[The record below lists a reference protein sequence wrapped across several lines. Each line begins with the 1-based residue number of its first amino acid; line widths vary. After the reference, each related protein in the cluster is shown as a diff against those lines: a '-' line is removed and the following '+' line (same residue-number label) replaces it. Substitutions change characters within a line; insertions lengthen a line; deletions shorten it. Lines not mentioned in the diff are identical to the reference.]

1 MAKKDSVDNMLSWF
15 FKDEAGTAADLYV
28 DLGTANILIAARGK
42 GIVLNEPSLVAY
54 QQTSP
59 GKKRVIAVGSDAKE
73 KLANNPGSIFP
84 QKPIR
89 DGVIADFETTEV
101 MLQQFLSHPNVKS
114 AFSRPRVAVSLPY
127 GVTEVEKKAVI
138 KTCKSAGAKD
148 VLLIDEPMVAAIGSG
163 LNIKSPEGNMLIDI
177 GGGTTEVAVIAL
189 ADIVYC
195 EAARVGG
202 HKIDDAIIDYYR
214 KYKNIVIN
222 EVTAEQL
229 KVTLGTAVPKKDIR
243 HMTISGRHAETG
255 MNTTIETSSEDV
267 GLAMN
272 TCIQEIIN
280 AVHKALEQTPPEL
293 VSDIIERGVVL
304 AGGGALIRDLDLRIE
319 NEVRLPVRVTENP
332 LTAIARGGEA
342 VLSDP
347 ELLDKILLEV

>member
-1 MAKKDSVDNMLSWF
+1 MFSWF

-28 DLGTANILIAARGK
+28 DLGTANTLIAARGK
-42 GIVLNEPSLVAY
+42 GIILNEPSLIAY

-73 KLANNPGSIFP
+73 KLANNPGSIFA

-101 MLQQFLSHPNVKS
+101 MLKHFLSQQGVKS
-114 AFSRPRVAVSLPY
+114 AFSRPRVVVSLPY

-138 KTCKSAGAKD
+138 QSCKAAGAKA
-148 VLLIDEPMVAAIGSG
+148 VFLIDEPMAAAIGSG
-163 LNIKSPEGNMLIDI
+163 LNIKSAEGNMIIDI

-202 HKIDDAIIDYYR
+202 HKIDDAIIDYFR
-214 KYKNIVIN
+214 RYKKLIIS
-222 EVTAEQL
+222 ETTAEHL
-229 KVTLGTAVPKKDIR
+229 KVTIGTAVPKKDIR
-243 HMTISGRHAETG
+243 TISIQGRDAETG
-255 MNTTIETSSEDV
+255 MNKTMEVSSEDV

-272 TCIQEIIN
+272 NCVQEVIN
-280 AVHKALEQTPPEL
+280 AIHRALEHTPPEL

-304 AGGGALIRDLDLRIE
+304 AGGGALIRDFDLRIQ
-319 NEVRLPVRVTENP
+319 NEVRLPVRVAESP
-332 LTAIARGGEA
+332 LTAIAKGGEA

-347 ELLDKILLEV
+347 ELLDKIQLEV

>member
-1 MAKKDSVDNMLSWF
+1 MFSWLF
-15 FKDEAGTAADLYV
+15 RDEAGTAADLYV
-28 DLGTANILIAARGK
+28 DLGTANTLIAGRGK
-42 GIVLNEPSLVAY
+42 GIILNEPSLIAY

-59 GKKRVIAVGSDAKE
+59 GKKRVIAVGTDAKE

-101 MLQQFLSHPNVKS
+101 MLRHFLSAPGVKS
-114 AFSRPRVAVSLPY
+114 AFSRPRVVVSLPY

-138 KTCKSAGAKD
+138 QSCKAAGAKE
-148 VLLIDEPMVAAIGSG
+148 VFLIDEPMAAAIGSG
-163 LNIKSPEGNMLIDI
+163 LNIKSAEGNMIIDI

-202 HKIDDAIIDYYR
+202 HKIDDSIIDYFR
-214 KYKNIVIN
+214 KYKKLIIS
-222 EVTAEQL
+222 ETTAEYL
-229 KVTLGTAVPKKDIR
+229 KVSIGTAVPKKDIKTA
-243 HMTISGRHAETG
+243 TITGRDADTG
-255 MNTTIETSSEDV
+255 MNKTMEVSSEDV

-272 TCIQEIIN
+272 NSVQEVIN
-280 AVHKALEQTPPEL
+280 AIHRALEHTPPEL

-304 AGGGALIRDLDLRIE
+304 AGGGALIRDFDLRIQ
-319 NEVRLPVRVTENP
+319 NEVRLPVRIAESP
-332 LTAIARGGEA
+332 LTAIALGGEA

-347 ELLDKILLEV
+347 ELLDKIQLEV

>member
-1 MAKKDSVDNMLSWF
+1 MLSWLF
-15 FKDEAGTAADLYV
+15 RDEAGTAADLYV
-28 DLGTANILIAARGK
+28 DLGTANTLIAGRGK
-42 GIVLNEPSLVAY
+42 GIILNEPSLIAY

-59 GKKRVIAVGSDAKE
+59 GKKRVIAVGTDAKE

-101 MLQQFLSHPNVKS
+101 MLRHFLSAPGVKS
-114 AFSRPRVAVSLPY
+114 AFSRPRVVVSLPY

-138 KTCKSAGAKD
+138 QSCKAAGAKE
-148 VLLIDEPMVAAIGSG
+148 VFLIDEPMAAAIGSG
-163 LNIKSPEGNMLIDI
+163 LNIKSAEGNMIIDI

-202 HKIDDAIIDYYR
+202 HKIDDSIIDYFR
-214 KYKNIVIN
+214 KYKKLIIS
-222 EVTAEQL
+222 ETTAEYL
-229 KVTLGTAVPKKDIR
+229 KVSIGTAVPKKDIKSA
-243 HMTISGRHAETG
+243 TITGRDADTG
-255 MNTTIETSSEDV
+255 MNKTVEVSSEDV

-272 TCIQEIIN
+272 NSVQEVIN
-280 AVHKALEQTPPEL
+280 AIHRALEHTPPEL

-304 AGGGALIRDLDLRIE
+304 AGGGALIRDFDLRIQ
-319 NEVRLPVRVTENP
+319 NEVRLPVRIAESP

-347 ELLDKILLEV
+347 ELLDKIQLEV

>member
-1 MAKKDSVDNMLSWF
+1 MLSWF

-28 DLGTANILIAARGK
+28 DLGTANTLIAARGK
-42 GIVLNEPSLVAY
+42 GIILNEPSLIAY

-59 GKKRVIAVGSDAKE
+59 GKKRVIAVGTDAKE

-89 DGVIADFETTEV
+89 DGVIADFDTTEV
-101 MLQQFLSHPNVKS
+101 MLRHFLSQPGVKS
-114 AFSRPRVAVSLPY
+114 AYSRPRVVVSLPY

-138 KTCKSAGAKD
+138 QSCKAAGAKE
-148 VLLIDEPMVAAIGSG
+148 VYLIDEPMAAAIGSG
-163 LNIKSPEGNMLIDI
+163 LNIKSAEGSMIIDI

-202 HKIDDAIIDYYR
+202 HRIDDAIIDYFR
-214 KYKNIVIN
+214 RYKKIIIS
-222 EVTAEQL
+222 ESTAEHL
-229 KVTLGTAVPKKDIR
+229 KVTIGTAVPKKDIR
-243 HMTISGRHAETG
+243 TETITGRDAETG
-255 MNTTIETSSEDV
+255 MNKNMEVSSEDV

-272 TCIQEIIN
+272 GNIQEVIN
-280 AVHKALEQTPPEL
+280 AIHKALEHTPPEL
-293 VSDIIERGVVL
+293 VSDIIENGVVL
-304 AGGGALIRDLDLRIE
+304 AGGGALIRDFDLRIQ
-319 NEVRLPVRVTENP
+319 NEVRLPVRVAENP
-332 LTAIARGGEA
+332 LTAIAKGGEA

-347 ELLDKILLEV
+347 ELLDKIQLEV